1 MAQEPV
7 PSAGECADVTV
18 ASSRMQVTPSSAWS
32 ATRTP
37 GSVAVPRHDLRPRVP
52 ARGTHRSGQL
62 LRHPGRRRPLISSSV
77 RYAVGTD
84 ATCPNASA

>member
-1 MAQEPV
+1 
-7 PSAGECADVTV
+7 VTV
-18 ASSRMQVTPSSAWS
+18 ASIRMQVTPSSAWS

-37 GSVAVPRHDLRPRVP
+37 GSVPCRAAIWDH
-52 ARGTHRSGQL
+52 A
-62 LRHPGRRRPLISSSV
+62 GRRAVLTAAVSFRAVFSPPPAISSSV